1 MATHYLSIN
10 LGQKCSETEISAVAY
25 GTSLPTAD
33 CVVIVGSNL
42 PIGSLSRSTAVR
54 HLQSII
60 NYINSDKTN
69 IPWGSR

>member
-10 LGQKCSETEISAVAY
+10 LGQKCSETDSSKVVY

-33 CVVIVGSNL
+33 AVVILGSNL
-42 PIGSLSRSTAVR
+42 PIASLSRSTAVR
-54 HLQSII
+54 HLQAMI
-60 NYINSDKTN
+60 NFILSDTAS

>member
-1 MATHYLSIN
+1 MATHYLSVN
-10 LGQKCSETEISAVAY
+10 QGQKASIADNSGVVY

-33 CVVIVGSNL
+33 CVVVLGSNL
-42 PIGSLSRSTAVR
+42 PIASLSKQRAID

-69 IPWGSR
+69 IPWGTR